1 MMTNSAEEFDVCI
14 VGASIAG
21 NYLSYLLSK
30 TDLNVVVVEEHRD
43 IGLPLQCAGI
53 ISQKI
58 SNLINLPNNIVK
70 HRVQIAKLESP
81 SGKFVELSGNE
92 HPYIIDRTALDKHFY
107 MLAQSNPN
115 VSFYL
120 GEKVKSIKIL
130 KKDFPTSVL
139 ISTTKGMIKCKM
151 LIGCDGPTSFVGSF
165 LNVKNKLLYATQIRV
180 NAQFNENKAILV
192 FNPRWKELFGWIVP
206 EGNNIYRI
214 GIASSKQIKE
224 NFNIFL
230 KMLNID
236 YKDKIDQQGGL
247 IPYGMMNKCAFNNIL
262 LLGDAAGQVKATTGG
277 GIIMLI
283 TAAKIAS
290 ECIQEAFKKNTFSQR
305 FLKKNY
311 ELPCR
316 ASIGVQLKVHF
327 LIRKILES
335 LNADE
340 FDIFFDIIKGN
351 QIEKIISIYGDM
363 DFPRELAMKILKN
376 PKVLKFLLK
385 FLIRRPLLLLKLLS
399 ILIRT

>member
-70 HRVQIAKLESP
+70 HRVQIAKLVSP
-81 SGKFVELSGNE
+81 SGKFIELSGNE
-92 HPYIIDRTALDKHFY
+92 HPYVIDRTALDKHFY
-107 MLAQSNPN
+107 TLAQSNPK

-120 GEKVKSIKIL
+120 GEKVKSIRIL
-130 KKDFPTSVL
+130 KEDFPPSVL
-139 ISTTKGMIKCKM
+139 ISTTKRMIICKM

-165 LNVKNKLLYATQIRV
+165 LNVNNKLLYATQIRV
-180 NAQFNENKAILV
+180 NAQFNENKAVLV

-206 EGNNIYRI
+206 EGDKTYRI
-214 GIASSKQIKE
+214 GIASSDQIKDR
-224 NFNIFL
+224 FDVFL
-230 KMLNID
+230 RMLNINSRN
-236 YKDKIDQQGGL
+236 KIDQQGGL
-247 IPYGMMNKCAFNNIL
+247 IPYGMMNKCAFNNII

-290 ECIQEAFKKNTFSQR
+290 ECIQKAFKNNDFSKH
-305 FLKKNY
+305 FLKEHY
-311 ELPCR
+311 EIPCK
-316 ASIGVQLKVHF
+316 ALIGEQLKIHF

-335 LNADE
+335 LDAEE
-340 FDIFFDIIKGN
+340 FDYFFDIIKIN
-351 QIEKIISIYGDM
+351 HIENLISVYGDM
-363 DFPRELAMKILKN
+363 DFPRDLAMKMLRN
-376 PKVLKFLLK
+376 PMVIKFLLK
-385 FLIRRPLLLLKLLS
+385 FIIRRPLLLLKILFL
-399 ILIRT
+399 LIRA